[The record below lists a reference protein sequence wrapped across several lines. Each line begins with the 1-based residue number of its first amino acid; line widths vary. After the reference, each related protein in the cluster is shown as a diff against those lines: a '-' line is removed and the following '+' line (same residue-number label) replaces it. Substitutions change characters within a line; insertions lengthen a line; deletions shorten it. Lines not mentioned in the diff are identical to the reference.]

1 MSSNVSYRFKITSD
15 DNNVFRMYPIVSNQ
29 VRMSSMVSNFFKM
42 SSNVLKCSI
51 ELTKSKPENRNPAG
65 CQSSNRHLSRA
76 SSPLLDANS
85 SFLCLPPFEIR
96 NFEHFLF
103 LCYTLS
109 VADWVFEWRRR
120 GTMAAKAKITTF
132 KRPGKMFS
140 FGTLE
145 NTRCSAK
152 HWTQIIACAL
162 FSCRLRR

>member
-1 MSSNVSYRFKITSD
+1 MYSECLQMSPIKSECLQRSPIFSKCPQMSWIVQRGKI
-15 DNNVFRMYPIVSNQ
+15 
-29 VRMSSMVSNFFKM
+29 

-132 KRPGKMFS
+132 KRPGEMFS